1 MARAQ
6 LQRVQKRREEP
17 RASLDV
23 ELGAGLEARIL
34 ADLSELKGKVDES
47 LAQGRECNTDLKLL
61 RKELGID
68 GPHGRL
74 PILEASVGRHAD
86 RLEALETEKIEMHA
100 RHRLAHSIL
109 AFCGGGVGGTLIA
122 AIGRIFGAR

>member
-6 LQRVQKRREEP
+6 LQKVQRRREEP
-17 RASLDV
+17 SVPL
-23 ELGAGLEARIL
+23 EGEPGTGLEGRIL
-34 ADLSELKGKVDES
+34 AELSALKGKVDES
-47 LAQGRECNTDLKLL
+47 LEQGRECNTDLKLL

-74 PILEASVGRHAD
+74 PILEAAMSRHEE
-86 RLEALETEKIEMHA
+86 RLDDLETEKIEMQA

-109 AFCGGGVGGTLIA
+109 AFCGGGLGGTLIA
-122 AIGRIFGAR
+122 IFGRIFGAH